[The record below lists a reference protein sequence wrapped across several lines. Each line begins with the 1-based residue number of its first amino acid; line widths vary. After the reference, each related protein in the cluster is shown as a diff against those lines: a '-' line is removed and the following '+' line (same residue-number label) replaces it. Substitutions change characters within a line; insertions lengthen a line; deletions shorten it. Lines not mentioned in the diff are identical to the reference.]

1 MTKGYAVT
9 EFFHPEDEQNWIKV
23 FEEKEEAFAYAR
35 EQAKE
40 TYEEEIDKLSDPDD
54 AQIEFTEGLNDLNIQ
69 LQVYGGLMAWI
80 WSVQEIK

>member
-1 MTKGYAVT
+1 MFAVT
-9 EFFHPEDEQNWIKV
+9 EFFRPEDEQNWIKV

-40 TYEEEIDKLSDPDD
+40 TYDDEIDKLSDPDD
-54 AQIEFTEGLNDLNIQ
+54 AQIEFTEGVDDLNIR

-80 WSVQEIK
+80 WSVQKIK

>member
-1 MTKGYAVT
+1 MFAVT
-9 EFFHPEDEQNWIKV
+9 EFFRPEDEQNWIKV
-23 FEEKEEAFAYAR
+23 FEEKDEAFAYAR

-40 TYEEEIDKLSDPDD
+40 AYEEEIGKLSDPDD
-54 AQIEFTEGLNDLNIQ
+54 ARIEFTEGVDDLNIR

>member
-1 MTKGYAVT
+1 MFAVT
-9 EFFHPEDEQNWIKV
+9 EFFRPEDEQNWIKV

-40 TYEEEIDKLSDPDD
+40 AYEEEASKLSDPEDV
-54 AQIEFTEGLNDLNIQ
+54 QIEFTEGVDDLNIR
-69 LQVYGGLMAWI
+69 LQIYGGLMAWI